1 MFSLLLPTPLRLR
14 YSLRLLRLR
23 MWLWNEPLATH
34 ATLQQWLGQ
43 QLTQRAS
50 ISPNAARSF
59 IGIAQRL
66 AYAPLDEQRLD
77 PGQEALIG
85 QVLRSIIFSGLKSA
99 AVPGRISPIENAI

>member
-1 MFSLLLPTPLRLR
+1 
-14 YSLRLLRLR
+14 
-23 MWLWNEPLATH
+23 MWLWNEPLPTH
-34 ATLQQWLGQ
+34 ATLQQWLGK
-43 QLTQRAS
+43 QLTERVS

-77 PGQEALIG
+77 PGQEKLIG

-99 AVPGRISPIENAI
+99 AVPGRISPIENTI